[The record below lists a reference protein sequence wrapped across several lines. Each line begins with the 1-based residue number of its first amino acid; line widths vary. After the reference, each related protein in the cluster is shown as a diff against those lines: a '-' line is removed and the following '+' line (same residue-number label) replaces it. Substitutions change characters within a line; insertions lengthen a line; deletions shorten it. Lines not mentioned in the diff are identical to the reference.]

1 LHLFGGGGCVAESYD
16 SPFRGNG
23 AAVGE
28 GSRLGQVAVVSL
40 HLFSSQHRRW
50 EKRYSLRSGASMN
63 LTAGRLRSAQ
73 VSICMEQRASASL
86 RCGTS
91 SCARLSKIEFGSGPW
106 LRSSPRPRSS
116 RVRVREAP
124 WPYHGTESIGA
135 RYPGSLGSLSKSVR
149 STHLPDQRLCRE
161 SSSWVCRRRS
171 VALLRPTDASERGAR
186 RGFPAVDHSTGLQ

>member
-1 LHLFGGGGCVAESYD
+1 VLLASLTLTARRSLREKIFMLHLFGGGGCVAESYD
-16 SPFRGNG
+16 SPFRRND

-63 LTAGRLRSAQ
+63 LTAGPLRSAQ

-91 SCARLSKIEFGSGPW
+91 SCARLSKIEFGSGP
-106 LRSSPRPRSS
+106 LAQKLTSPTLVTRSCSRSALAVS
-116 RVRVREAP
+116 R
-124 WPYHGTESIGA
+124 H
-135 RYPGSLGSLSKSVR
+135 
-149 STHLPDQRLCRE
+149 
-161 SSSWVCRRRS
+161 
-171 VALLRPTDASERGAR
+171 
-186 RGFPAVDHSTGLQ
+186 